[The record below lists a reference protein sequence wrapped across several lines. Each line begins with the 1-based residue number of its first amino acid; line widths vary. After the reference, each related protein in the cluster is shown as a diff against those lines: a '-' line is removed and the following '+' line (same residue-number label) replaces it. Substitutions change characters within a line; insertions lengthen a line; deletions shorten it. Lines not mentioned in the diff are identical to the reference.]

1 MRLFVKNL
9 VVLTVAA
16 GMALA
21 GVGCE
26 KSRDELRPDM
36 DRVMDGDRGMQS
48 RDLREMAAR
57 LAPDLLACAD
67 VARNP
72 FRVTIVMKGMDNRTE
87 DMRGRDLTIYV
98 AKLTSLLNTAQT
110 SDRLLFVENLA
121 KLQAM
126 RAQEGMSADPFGDA
140 GRVPTADQRLVPQYY
155 LGGEIYS
162 MVNGRTT
169 YYLVQFSLT
178 NFSTGAKVW
187 NGSYEVRTLN

>member
-16 GMALA
+16 GTALA

-48 RDLREMAAR
+48 RDLREMSAR

-72 FRVTIVMKGMDNRTE
+72 YRVTIVMKGMDNKTE

-98 AKLTSLLNTAQT
+98 AKLTSLLNTGQT
-110 SDRLLFVENLA
+110 ADRLMFVENLA

-126 RAQEGMSADPFGDA
+126 RAQEGINPDPFGDA

-155 LGGEIYS
+155 LAGELYS

-169 YYLVQFSLT
+169 YYLVQFHLT
-178 NFSTGAKVW
+178 NFSTGAQVW